1 MSKADYRLAAVLKA
15 IWPRPQNRSKQRS
28 SKSNLPSVADGATL
42 PLMSK
47 LLSLAVLLLIVWV
60 IFRVA
65 LAVTSVALHLIW
77 VAAVV
82 LALFWLVGK
91 LRGTR

>member
-1 MSKADYRLAAVLKA
+1 
-15 IWPRPQNRSKQRS
+15 
-28 SKSNLPSVADGATL
+28 
-42 PLMSK
+42 MSK

>member
-1 MSKADYRLAAVLKA
+1 
-15 IWPRPQNRSKQRS
+15 
-28 SKSNLPSVADGATL
+28 
-42 PLMSK
+42 MSK

-77 VAAVV
+77 VAAVI
-82 LALFWLVGK
+82 LALVWLVGK